1 MPSKENL
8 MSRVKSSV
16 SWWMT
21 WLDVAS
27 SNHGVNGI
35 DNERKS
41 LVPMKRQVALFK
53 GPWSNHREK
62 GEKTPSLLSHHCL
75 ISSHVFFEIHKNSQ
89 SFSHPNIYQIR
100 IMSLE
105 DLRVK
110 LTSWLVN
117 GNLPVTY
124 PARNKGLVRPYHGK
138 PMVRKP
144 LMRPSFCGLPF
155 QVVV

>member
-21 WLDVAS
+21 WSDVAS
-27 SNHGVNGI
+27 SNHCVNGI
-35 DNERKS
+35 TNECKS
-41 LVPMKRQVALFK
+41 LVPMRRQVALFK
-53 GPWSNHREK
+53 GPWSNHGEK

-75 ISSHVFFEIHKNSQ
+75 ISSHVFFFEIHKNSR
-89 SFSHPNIYQIR
+89 SFSHPNIYQTR

-117 GNLPVTY
+117 GALPVTY
-124 PARNKGLVRPYHGK
+124 PARNKGFARQDLIMGNPNGSQART
-138 PMVRKP
+138 
-144 LMRPSFCGLPF
+144 
-155 QVVV
+155 